1 MEQTDKVYLYGASG
15 HAKVVMDI
23 ARLAYVDVPCLID
36 DNQQV
41 NELAGKPVV
50 HSADGLSPMIITIGD
65 CQIRRTVAQ
74 KLGAREYL
82 TVIHPSAVKA
92 DNVKIGYGTVVM
104 AGAIMNP
111 YVEVG
116 NHCIINTGASLDH
129 DVKVGDFVHIAPHC
143 TVCGGAEIGE
153 GTWLGA
159 GTTVIQGI
167 HIGKDCYIG
176 AGSVVVKD
184 IPDGCLAY
192 GNPCRIVKIMNQ
204 DMIKIVEPNCLGGGR
219 FRLKVYGE
227 RLKVNSGC
235 TLGERRG
242 AA

>member
-23 ARLAYVDVPCLID
+23 ARLVYVDVPCMID
-36 DNQQV
+36 DNPNV
-41 NELAGKPVV
+41 NDLAGVPVV
-50 HSADGLSPMIITIGD
+50 HSAEGLSPIIVTIGD
-65 CQIRRTVAQ
+65 CQIRRKVVS
-74 KLGAREYL
+74 KLGKRDYL
-82 TVIHPSAVKA
+82 TVIHPKA
-92 DNVKIGYGTVVM
+92 IIADRAEIGYGTVVM

-116 NHCIINTGASLDH
+116 NHSIINTGASLDH

-143 TVCGGAEIGE
+143 TVCGGSEIGE

-184 IPDGCLAY
+184 IPDGCLCY

-204 DMIKIVEPNCLGGGR
+204 DMIENSHTQMSGGGQ
-219 FRLKVYGE
+219 KSV
-227 RLKVNSGC
+227 
-235 TLGERRG
+235 
-242 AA
+242 